1 MKTPEI
7 FTPKERDENDR
18 QKRELINLVA
28 SKETVLIV
36 GSGSSVR
43 VGYPDWVG
51 LLEKLE
57 GLAYECDNSFKRDKR
72 KRKEDPLEYAKEIK
86 SHICKKTGD
95 LNRYYAFLSHLFKRK
110 DPPDQQY
117 DSFHKTLVS
126 LPFRGI
132 MTTNYDPVGLEA
144 ALGEIKPDHAYDN
157 SLIIDRNGQ
166 SAERVHEF
174 LRAMTDNK
182 IIRRIAHLHGKFY
195 PADSI
200 ILDIEDY
207 HEAYD
212 VRLLQKNEEIQNEIT
227 WPLHRKLLWT
237 VLATRSV
244 IFVGFSMTDRYFE
257 EMLKIVCADLWLWNK
272 SVHFAIMSISPENT
286 EISKVNTGKLKREY
300 GINTVFYEDFDKSHR
315 GLDHI
320 IAEIAAQCN
329 IEMQSAIALQEH
341 SDDSEHLED
350 KKPEPVAS
358 GSQDISDWL
367 EQANKN
373 MEERI
378 SRDGN

>member
-1 MKTPEI
+1 MNDQEI
-7 FTPKERDENDR
+7 FTLQEQTENTNR
-18 QKRELINLVA
+18 KSELIKLVTSGEA
-28 SKETVLIV
+28 VLIV
-36 GSGSSVR
+36 GAGSSAR
-43 VGYPDWVG
+43 VGYVTWSG
-51 LLEKLE
+51 LLKRLE
-57 GLAYECDNSFKRDKR
+57 DLAYECDNSFKRDKK

-86 SHICKKTGD
+86 SHICKKTGNLD
-95 LNRYYAFLSHLFKRK
+95 RYYAFLYQLFKQK
-110 DPPDQQY
+110 NPSDQQY
-117 DSFHKTLVS
+117 DGFHKTLVS

-132 MTTNYDPVGLEA
+132 MTTNYDPVLEA
-144 ALGEIKPDHAYDN
+144 ALGEIRPDHAYDN
-157 SLIIDRNGQ
+157 SLIIDIDGQ

-207 HEAYD
+207 RKAYD
-212 VRLLQKNEEIQNEIT
+212 VRLLQENEGIQHEIT
-227 WPLHRKLLWT
+227 WSLHRKLLWT

-244 IFVGFSMTDRYFE
+244 IFVGFSMTDRYLD
-257 EMLKIVCADLWLWNK
+257 EMLKTVCADLWLWNK
-272 SVHFAIMSISPENT
+272 SVHFAIMSISPDNT
-286 EISKVNTGKLKREY
+286 DTSKANAANLKREY
-300 GINTVFYEDFDKSHR
+300 GIDTVFYKDFDKSHR

-320 IAEIAAQCN
+320 FAEIAAQCN
-329 IEMQSAIALQEH
+329 IETQSAIVLQEH
-341 SDDSEHLED
+341 SDDSEPFEE
-350 KKPEPVAS
+350 KKPEPATS

-367 EQANKN
+367 EHTNRN

>member
-1 MKTPEI
+1 MNDQEI
-7 FTPKERDENDR
+7 FTLQEQTENTNR
-18 QKRELINLVA
+18 KSELIKLVTSGEA
-28 SKETVLIV
+28 VLIV
-36 GSGSSVR
+36 GAGSSAR
-43 VGYPDWVG
+43 VGYVTWSG
-51 LLEKLE
+51 LLKRLE
-57 GLAYECDNSFKRDKR
+57 DLAYECDNSFKRDEK

-86 SHICKKTGD
+86 SHICKKTGNLD
-95 LNRYYAFLSHLFKRK
+95 RYYAFLSQLFKQK
-110 DPPDQQY
+110 DSPDQQY

-132 MTTNYDPVGLEA
+132 MTTNYDPVLEA
-144 ALGEIKPDHAYDN
+144 ALGEIRPDHAYDN
-157 SLIIDRNGQ
+157 SLIIDIDRQ

-207 HEAYD
+207 RKAYD
-212 VRLLQKNEEIQNEIT
+212 VRLLQENEGIQHEIT
-227 WPLHRKLLWT
+227 WSLHRKLLWT

-244 IFVGFSMTDRYFE
+244 IFVGFSMTDRYLD
-257 EMLKIVCADLWLWNK
+257 EMLKTVCADLWLWNK
-272 SVHFAIMSISPENT
+272 SVHFAIMSVSPDNT
-286 EISKVNTGKLKREY
+286 DISKANAAKLKREY
-300 GINTVFYEDFDKSHR
+300 GIDTVFYEDFDKSHR

-329 IEMQSAIALQEH
+329 IETQSSIVLQEY
-341 SDDSEHLED
+341 SDDSEPLEE
-350 KKPEPVAS
+350 KKPKPVAS

-367 EQANKN
+367 EQTNRN